1 MSRVVVGMSG
11 GVDSS
16 VTAWLLKSQGY
27 DVEGVSFILYEA
39 RLRQAFAHASCCSIS
54 SVRDAEGTARVLGI
68 RHTTVDLREAFM
80 ELVIEPFMESY
91 KKGQTPNPCILCN
104 SHIKFPYLLKIAR
117 DTGAD
122 AIATGHYAR
131 IHDGQLLK
139 GIDPAKD
146 QSYVLYVLSR
156 YVLEC
161 LVLPLGNRKKE
172 EVRRIAADLGLPA
185 AQRPESQEICFIE
198 ERSYVGLLD
207 AVTPHAEGP
216 IIDLGTGKE
225 IGRHRGIHRYTLGQR
240 KRLVA
245 TGKPVYVVRID
256 PPQNAVYVGP
266 RESVMVRDFAVT
278 DLNWIGTPP
287 FEPECGTNRSFRA
300 TVKVRSTMKDEPATI
315 SLVDDRGIRV
325 SFDLPQW
332 APAPGQ
338 SAVLYDGDAVIGGG
352 VITADHE

>member
-1 MSRVVVGMSG
+1 
-11 GVDSS
+11 
-16 VTAWLLKSQGY
+16 
-27 DVEGVSFILYEA
+27 VSFILYEA
-39 RLRQAFAHASCCSIS
+39 RLRHAFAHPPCCSVS

-68 RHTTVDLREAFM
+68 RHTALDLREAFM

-104 SHIKFPYLLKIAR
+104 RHIKFPFLLRLAR

-131 IHDGQLLK
+131 IHDGRLLK

-156 YVLEC
+156 DILES
-161 LVLPLGNRKKE
+161 LLLPLGDRNKE

-185 AQRPESQEICFIE
+185 AKRPESQEICFIE

-216 IIDLGTGKE
+216 IIDIGTGPE
-225 IGRHRGIHRYTLGQR
+225 IGQHRGIHRYTLGQR

-245 TGKPVYVVRID
+245 TGKPLYVVRMD
-256 PPQNAVYVGP
+256 PLTNTVYVGP
-266 RESVMVRDFAVT
+266 RESAMMRDFTVT
-278 DLNWIGTPP
+278 DLNWIGTPSDSGP
-287 FEPECGTNRSFRA
+287 DRPFRA
-300 TVKVRSTMKDEPATI
+300 TVKVRSTMRDEPATI
-315 SLVDDRGIRV
+315 SPVDERCIRV
-325 SFDLPQW
+325 SYDLPQW

-352 VITADHE
+352 VITAESMFCPK